1 MIVAIILPRY
11 DEKFWK
17 ELLGGKKSEAQSLK
31 ELGF

>member
-1 MIVAIILPRY
+1 MKVVLHSPRY

-17 ELLGGKKSEAQSLK
+17 ELLGGKKSEAQGLK